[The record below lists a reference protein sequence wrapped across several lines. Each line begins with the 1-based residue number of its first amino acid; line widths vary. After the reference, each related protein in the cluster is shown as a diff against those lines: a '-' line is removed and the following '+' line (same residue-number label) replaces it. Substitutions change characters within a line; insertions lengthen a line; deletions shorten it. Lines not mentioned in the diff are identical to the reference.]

1 MPFLARDR
9 GGGGRRPLI
18 LFVLRR
24 LLLSLLVLWAV
35 STITFTILNKTG
47 DPVTFSLEA
56 TGATQSDIAKVKHQ
70 FGYDRPFLVQ
80 YWSFVKDAS
89 HGDFGKSFQF
99 GTSAREIV
107 FERLPFTLRL
117 TGVALALT
125 LLISFPL
132 GMLAAYRPGGAV
144 DRFALLVAGLGQSV
158 PSFVLGP
165 ILIILFAVSMHLLPA
180 SGSDGRNSIILPA
193 ITLAMYPIARITRVL
208 RASMLDVVNSEHVRV
223 ARARGVSEGVI
234 LVRHVTR
241 NALLPVVTLIGLQ
254 LTAML
259 GGAVIVEN
267 VFAWPGIGSLA
278 RSSLLAGDFGIVQVI
293 VMVVAVLVI
302 IINLL
307 TDVLYMIIDP
317 RISYR

>member
-1 MPFLARDR
+1 VIRFLV
-9 GGGGRRPLI
+9 RR
-18 LFVLRR
+18 V
-24 LLLSLLVLWAV
+24 LLSIVVLWAV

-47 DPVTFSLEA
+47 DPVTFSLEQ
-56 TGATQSDIAKVKHQ
+56 TGATPADIARVKHQ

-80 YWSFVKDAS
+80 YWSFLKDAS

-99 GTSAREIV
+99 GTSARQIV
-107 FERLPFTLRL
+107 FERLPYTLRL

-125 LLISFPL
+125 LLVSFPL
-132 GMLAAYRPGGAV
+132 GMLAAFRVGGVV
-144 DRFALLVAGLGQSV
+144 DRVALLVAALGQSV

-165 ILIILFAVSMHLLPA
+165 LLIIVFAVSWRFLPA
-180 SGSDGRNSIILPA
+180 SGSNGRTSIILPA
-193 ITLAMYPIARITRVL
+193 VTLAMYPIARITRVL
-208 RASMLDVVNSEHVRV
+208 RASILDVANSEHVRV

-267 VFAWPGIGSLA
+267 VFAWPGIGTLA

-293 VMVVAVLVI
+293 VMVVALLVI
-302 IINLL
+302 AINLL
-307 TDVLYMIIDP
+307 TDLLYTVIDP
-317 RISYR
+317 RISYS

>member
-1 MPFLARDR
+1 LIRFLV
-9 GGGGRRPLI
+9 RRI
-18 LFVLRR
+18 
-24 LLLSLLVLWAV
+24 LLSLVVLWAV
-35 STITFTILNKTG
+35 TTITFTILNRTG

-56 TGATQSDIAKVKHQ
+56 TGATQSDIARVKHQ
-70 FGYDRPFLVQ
+70 LGYDRPFLVQ
-80 YWSFVKDAS
+80 YWSFLKKAA
-89 HGDFGKSFQF
+89 HLDFGKSFQF
-99 GTSAREIV
+99 GTSASQIV
-107 FERLPFTLRL
+107 LERLPFTLKL

-132 GMLAAYRPGGAV
+132 GILAAYKVGGVV
-144 DRFALLVAGLGQSV
+144 DRLALVIAGLGQSV

-165 ILIILFAVSMHLLPA
+165 VLIILFAVTMRLLPA
-180 SGSDGRNSIILPA
+180 SGSTERTSIVLPA
-193 ITLAMYPIARITRVL
+193 VTLAMYPIARITRVL

-234 LVRHVTR
+234 LLRHVTR

-278 RSSLLAGDFGIVQVI
+278 RSSLLAGDFAIVQVI
-293 VMVVAVLVI
+293 VLLVALLVI
-302 IINLL
+302 AINLL
-307 TDVLYMIIDP
+307 TDLLYTVIDP
-317 RISYR
+317 RITYS